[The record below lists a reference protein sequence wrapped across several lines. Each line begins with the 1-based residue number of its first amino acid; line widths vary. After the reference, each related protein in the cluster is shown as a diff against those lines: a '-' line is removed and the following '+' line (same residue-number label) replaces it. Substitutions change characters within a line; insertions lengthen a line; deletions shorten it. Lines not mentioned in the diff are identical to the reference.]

1 MRAGVGG
8 AAWTWPYKTA
18 YAKNRNMRGERNG
31 SIGAESE
38 AGTVNHSDSDST
50 QLKGKYILTIV

>member
-18 YAKNRNMRGERNG
+18 YAKNKNHERGKKRFDWG
-31 SIGAESE
+31 GVRGWDCQS
-38 AGTVNHSDSDST
+38 
-50 QLKGKYILTIV
+50 L